1 MKWTIRQI
9 REDKDD
15 LLNFDV
21 ELSIF
26 DQIKLR
32 DDSIIDL
39 DPVRVV
45 GYFVAYEQ
53 NIVLHCQ
60 LTTVITLPSS
70 RSLKPVRV
78 DLSVPISER
87 YFLRGQAY
95 NAEDYEE
102 TAIELE
108 FDYIDLDAAV
118 IDVVLLNLPVRVI
131 APDEEDGA
139 MPSGKNWTVVTEDAY
154 NAQKVEEQ
162 VESVDPR
169 FEALRTLK
177 LKDDE

>member
-9 REDKDD
+9 REQKDD
-15 LLNFDV
+15 LLNLDV
-21 ELSIF
+21 ELSLF

-32 DDSIIDL
+32 DDSIIHM

-45 GYFVAYEQ
+45 GYFVPYEQ
-53 NIVLHCQ
+53 DIVLHCQ

-70 RSLKPVRV
+70 RSLKPVPV
-78 DLSVPISER
+78 EISVPIRER
-87 YFLRGQAY
+87 YFLPGQAY

-118 IDVVLLNLPVRVI
+118 IDALLLNMPIRVI
-131 APDEEDGA
+131 APDEENGA
-139 MPSGKNWTVVTEDAY
+139 MPSGNNWTVVTEEAY
-154 NAQKVEEQ
+154 HAQKVEEQ

-169 FEALRTLK
+169 FEALKTLK
-177 LKDDE
+177 LDNE

>member
-9 REDKDD
+9 QEHKGD

-21 ELSIF
+21 QLSVF
-26 DQIKLR
+26 DQVKLR
-32 DDSIIDL
+32 DDSVIHL

-45 GYFVAYEQ
+45 GYFVPYDQ
-53 NIVLHCQ
+53 DIVLHCE

-78 DLSVPISER
+78 ELSVPISER
-87 YFLRGQAY
+87 YILPGQAY

-118 IDVVLLNLPVRVI
+118 VDVVLLNIPVRVI
-131 APDEEDGA
+131 APDEEEGA
-139 MPSGKNWTVVTEDAY
+139 MPSGNNWTVVTEEAY

-169 FEALRTLK
+169 FEALKTLK